1 MKKQSLINCIIFITF
16 GSFCIGQQDM
26 FSSGSN
32 RPRANA
38 GPDIQIIKDQKIN
51 LDASRS
57 FIRDGSKLKF
67 EWILSPGVALKSENM
82 LNNAISVDLYRDK
95 YLKTIQTNEKI
106 LEIVPAKNKI
116 GTKLEIILNVKDR
129 IGFQDSDTLY
139 VEYIKE
145 PVKENL
151 SKEIPDSLVI
161 ISSSIKNNDSLVAID
176 TLEQI
181 DSSLIK
187 SGVLVQGLQNKSID
201 IVNFK
206 IINTIIADQIQKIGF
221 QDEILFNSKTK
232 DLIDN
237 GFECKTD
244 SCVIEKASKL
254 KMEYV
259 LIWNIS
265 DSRESLFLKLYK
277 LNQIDGFLDSYSI
290 SKPLVYIS
298 ESGIYGLDFEIR
310 KAIDAIFY
318 KKNLYRDLS
327 RSGKINRRKKQIV
340 KIGKYPA
347 IIGVTYLLIDKLFFA
362 NKDTQPSELPPGFPH
377 DS

>member
-67 EWILSPGVALKSENM
+67 EWILSPGVALKSDNM

-151 SKEIPDSLVI
+151 PKEMPDSLAI
-161 ISSSIKNNDSLVAID
+161 NSSNIKDNSVVAID

-187 SGVLVQGLQNKSID
+187 SGVLIQGLQDKSID
-201 IVNFK
+201 YDFIKHF
-206 IINTIIADQIQKIGF
+206 
-221 QDEILFNSKTK
+221 
-232 DLIDN
+232 IDFFV
-237 GFECKTD
+237 GVPRC
-244 SCVIEKASKL
+244 SKL
-254 KMEYV
+254 
-259 LIWNIS
+259 
-265 DSRESLFLKLYK
+265 
-277 LNQIDGFLDSYSI
+277 
-290 SKPLVYIS
+290 YIY
-298 ESGIYGLDFEIR
+298 IYMY
-310 KAIDAIFY
+310 A
-318 KKNLYRDLS
+318 
-327 RSGKINRRKKQIV
+327 
-340 KIGKYPA
+340 
-347 IIGVTYLLIDKLFFA
+347 
-362 NKDTQPSELPPGFPH
+362 
-377 DS
+377 

>member
-67 EWILSPGVALKSENM
+67 EWILSPGVALKSDNM

-106 LEIVPAKNKI
+106 LEIIPAKNKI

-151 SKEIPDSLVI
+151 PKEMPDSLAI
-161 ISSSIKNNDSLVAID
+161 NSSNIKDNSVVAID

-187 SGVLVQGLQNKSID
+187 SGVLIEGLQDKSID
-201 IVNFK
+201 IINFK

-232 DLIDN
+232 DLIEN

-277 LNQIDGFLDSYSI
+277 LDQIDEFLDSYSI

-340 KIGKYPA
+340 QIGKYPA

>member
-57 FIRDGSKLKF
+57 FIRDGSKLTF
-67 EWILSPGVALKSENM
+67 EWILSPGVALKSDNM

-106 LEIVPAKNKI
+106 LEIIPAKNKI

-151 SKEIPDSLVI
+151 PKEMPDSLAI
-161 ISSSIKNNDSLVAID
+161 NSSNIKDNSVVAID

-187 SGVLVQGLQNKSID
+187 SGVLIQGLQDKSID
-201 IVNFK
+201 IINFK

-232 DLIDN
+232 DLIEN

-340 KIGKYPA
+340 QIGKYPA

>member
-16 GSFCIGQQDM
+16 GSICIGQQDM

-67 EWILSPGVALKSENM
+67 EWILSPGVALKSDNM

-106 LEIVPAKNKI
+106 LEIIPAKNKI

-151 SKEIPDSLVI
+151 PKEMPDSLAI
-161 ISSSIKNNDSLVAID
+161 NSSNIKNNSLVAID

-187 SGVLVQGLQNKSID
+187 SGVLIQGLQDKSID
-201 IVNFK
+201 IINFK

-221 QDEILFNSKTK
+221 QDEIFFNSKTK
-232 DLIDN
+232 DLIEN

-340 KIGKYPA
+340 QIGKYPA

>member
-1 MKKQSLINCIIFITF
+1 MKKQSLIILITF

-67 EWILSPGVALKSENM
+67 EWILSPGVALKSDNM
-82 LNNAISVDLYRDK
+82 LKNAISVDLYRDK

-151 SKEIPDSLVI
+151 PKEMPDSLAI
-161 ISSSIKNNDSLVAID
+161 TSSSIKNNDSLVAID
-176 TLEQI
+176 KLEQI

-187 SGVLVQGLQNKSID
+187 SGVLIQGLQDKSID
-201 IVNFK
+201 IINSK

-232 DLIDN
+232 DLIEN
-237 GFECKTD
+237 GFECKTE

-340 KIGKYPA
+340 QIGKYPA

>member
-67 EWILSPGVALKSENM
+67 EWILSPGVALKSDNM

-151 SKEIPDSLVI
+151 SKEMPDSLAI
-161 ISSSIKNNDSLVAID
+161 NSSNIKDNSVVAID

-187 SGVLVQGLQNKSID
+187 SGVLIEGLQDKSID
-201 IVNFK
+201 IINFK

-232 DLIDN
+232 DLIEN

-340 KIGKYPA
+340 QIGKYPA

>member
-1 MKKQSLINCIIFITF
+1 M
-16 GSFCIGQQDM
+16 QD
-26 FSSGSN
+26 
-32 RPRANA
+32 
-38 GPDIQIIKDQKIN
+38 
-51 LDASRS
+51 
-57 FIRDGSKLKF
+57 
-67 EWILSPGVALKSENM
+67 
-82 LNNAISVDLYRDK
+82 
-95 YLKTIQTNEKI
+95 
-106 LEIVPAKNKI
+106 
-116 GTKLEIILNVKDR
+116 
-129 IGFQDSDTLY
+129 
-139 VEYIKE
+139 
-145 PVKENL
+145 
-151 SKEIPDSLVI
+151 
-161 ISSSIKNNDSLVAID
+161 
-176 TLEQI
+176 
-181 DSSLIK
+181 
-187 SGVLVQGLQNKSID
+187 KSID
-201 IVNFK
+201 IINSK

>member
-67 EWILSPGVALKSENM
+67 EWILSPGVALKSDNM
-82 LNNAISVDLYRDK
+82 LNNAISIDLYRDK
-95 YLKTIQTNEKI
+95 YLKTIQTNEKT

-187 SGVLVQGLQNKSID
+187 SGVLIQGLQVKSID
-201 IVNFK
+201 IVNSK

-221 QDEILFNSKTK
+221 QDEIIFNSKMK

>member
-67 EWILSPGVALKSENM
+67 EWILSPGVALKSDNM

-106 LEIVPAKNKI
+106 LEIIPAKNKI

-151 SKEIPDSLVI
+151 PKEMPDSLAI
-161 ISSSIKNNDSLVAID
+161 NSSNIKDNSVVAID

-187 SGVLVQGLQNKSID
+187 SGVLIEGLQDKSID
-201 IVNFK
+201 IINLK

-340 KIGKYPA
+340 QIGKYPA

>member
-67 EWILSPGVALKSENM
+67 EWILSPGVALKSDNM

-106 LEIVPAKNKI
+106 LEIIPAKNKI

-151 SKEIPDSLVI
+151 PKEMPDSLAI
-161 ISSSIKNNDSLVAID
+161 NSSNIKDNSLVAID

-187 SGVLVQGLQNKSID
+187 SGVLIQGLEDKSID
-201 IVNFK
+201 IINFK

-290 SKPLVYIS
+290 LKPLVYIS

-340 KIGKYPA
+340 KMGKYPA
-347 IIGVTYLLIDKLFFA
+347 IIGATYLLIDKLFFA
-362 NKDTQPSELPPGFPH
+362 NKDKQPSELPPGFPH

>member
-1 MKKQSLINCIIFITF
+1 MKKQSLINYIIFITF

-67 EWILSPGVALKSENM
+67 EWILSPGVALKSDNM

-116 GTKLEIILNVKDR
+116 GTKLEIILNVKDK
-129 IGFQDSDTLY
+129 IGFKDSDTLY

-151 SKEIPDSLVI
+151 PKEMPDSLAI
-161 ISSSIKNNDSLVAID
+161 NSSNIKDNSVVAID

-187 SGVLVQGLQNKSID
+187 SGVLIEGLQDKSID
-201 IVNFK
+201 IINFK

-221 QDEILFNSKTK
+221 QDEIFFNSKTK

>member
-1 MKKQSLINCIIFITF
+1 MKKQSLINCIILIIF

-67 EWILSPGVALKSENM
+67 EWILSPGVALKSDNM

-106 LEIVPAKNKI
+106 LEIIPAKNKI

-151 SKEIPDSLVI
+151 PKEMPDSLAI
-161 ISSSIKNNDSLVAID
+161 NSSNIKDNSVVAID

-187 SGVLVQGLQNKSID
+187 SGVLIEGLQDKSID
-201 IVNFK
+201 IINFK

-232 DLIDN
+232 DLIEN

-327 RSGKINRRKKQIV
+327 RSGKINRRKKQII
-340 KIGKYPA
+340 KIGKYPV

>member
-1 MKKQSLINCIIFITF
+1 MKKKSLINCIILITL

-26 FSSGSN
+26 FSPGSN

-57 FIRDGSKLKF
+57 FIRNGSKLKF
-67 EWILSPGVALKSENM
+67 EWILSPGVALKSDNM
-82 LNNAISVDLYRDK
+82 LNNAISIDLYRDK

-151 SKEIPDSLVI
+151 PKEMPDSLAI

-187 SGVLVQGLQNKSID
+187 SGVLIQGLQDKSID
-201 IVNFK
+201 IINFK

-237 GFECKTD
+237 GLECKTD

-254 KMEYV
+254 KIEYV

-277 LNQIDGFLDSYSI
+277 LNQTDGFLDSYSI

>member
-1 MKKQSLINCIIFITF
+1 MKKQSLINCIILITF

-67 EWILSPGVALKSENM
+67 EWILSPGVALKSDNM
-82 LNNAISVDLYRDK
+82 LNNAISIDLYRDK

-151 SKEIPDSLVI
+151 PKEIPDSLLI
-161 ISSSIKNNDSLVAID
+161 TSSSVKNNDSLVAID

-187 SGVLVQGLQNKSID
+187 SGVLIQGLQDKSIE
-201 IVNFK
+201 IINSK

-327 RSGKINRRKKQIV
+327 RSGKIYRRKKQIV

>member
-1 MKKQSLINCIIFITF
+1 MKKQSLINCIILITF

-67 EWILSPGVALKSENM
+67 EWILSPGVALKSDNM
-82 LNNAISVDLYRDK
+82 LNNAISIDLYRDK

-151 SKEIPDSLVI
+151 PKEIPDSLLI
-161 ISSSIKNNDSLVAID
+161 TSSSVKNNDSLVAID

-187 SGVLVQGLQNKSID
+187 SGVLIQGLQDKSIE
-201 IVNFK
+201 IINSK

-232 DLIDN
+232 DLIEN

-327 RSGKINRRKKQIV
+327 RSGKIYRRKKQIV